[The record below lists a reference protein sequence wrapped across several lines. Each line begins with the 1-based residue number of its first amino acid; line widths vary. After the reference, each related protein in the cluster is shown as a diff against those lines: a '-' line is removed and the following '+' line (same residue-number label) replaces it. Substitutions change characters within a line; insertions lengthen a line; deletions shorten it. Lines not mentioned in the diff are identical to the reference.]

1 MKKLLFIGV
10 VSTLT
15 LASCINQPSS
25 PSPTQNKPVPTI
37 PEVNYPTSQK
47 DTPATKFC
55 TDNGG
60 TVSVESNPEGT
71 EMAYCTTQSGEKI
84 DAWKYMNDETSKTET
99 GAAQ

>member
-1 MKKLLFIGV
+1 MQKFLFIGV
-10 VSTLT
+10 VSTLVLT
-15 LASCINQPSS
+15 SCVTQPSS
-25 PSPTQNKPVPTI
+25 PAPTKPVPTI

-60 TVSVESNPEGT
+60 TISVEANPEGT

-84 DAWKYMNDETSKTET
+84 DAWKYMSDETSKTET
-99 GAAQ
+99 GAAK